1 MNIRCKEL
9 FEAGVQYGHKT
20 QSWNPKMKPFIWGK
34 KESIHLINVALTDIQ
49 LTKAEKLLEDIA
61 SKGLPILWVGT
72 KKAACKVI
80 SEYAQKADSPFF
92 SNRWVGGTLTN
103 WHEVK
108 RAVKKMLLNEEIYQ
122 KAESQDIYT
131 KKELNLLQKKVSR
144 SKKIISGIEKLTY
157 PIGALIVADVQKDRV
172 AVKEALRIGI
182 PIIGIVDTNADPEG
196 ISIVIPCNDDLDSAI
211 SCISKYLS
219 DAILKGKEI
228 FKKNNEIA
236 YEKIKL
242 EQSLEEKKYHN
253 KSHQDE
259 KTIKKSVSANKDFN
273 EEHTEAP
280 TNATIKEI
288 ITDTLPDNLENLN
301 DKVNIITENTHQK
314 KDLQKK
320 TREGSIKVR
329 QKVDTSTT
337 KAKFHKK

>member
-80 SEYAQKADSPFF
+80 SEYAQKSDSPFF

-122 KAESQDIYT
+122 KSESQDMYT
-131 KKELNLLQKKVSR
+131 KKELNVLQKKVFR

-172 AVKEALRIGI
+172 AVREALRIGV
-182 PIIGIVDTNADPEG
+182 PIIGLVDTNADPEG

-219 DAILKGKEI
+219 DSILKGKEI

-236 YEKIKL
+236 YEKMKL
-242 EQSLEEKKYHN
+242 EQSLEEKKYNNQSSQNDNAIKKEAFSHSEKKHSELVKN
-253 KSHQDE
+253 KDKEEKENTIAASDTSLNEQVNIIEKTEVQTKKNTDS
-259 KTIKKSVSANKDFN
+259 KTIKEKQKIST
-273 EEHTEAP
+273 HT
-280 TNATIKEI
+280 
-288 ITDTLPDNLENLN
+288 
-301 DKVNIITENTHQK
+301 
-314 KDLQKK
+314 KK
-320 TREGSIKVR
+320 TKSPKN
-329 QKVDTSTT
+329 K
-337 KAKFHKK
+337 